1 MPRVTAEHLSARRRQ
16 ILDAAGRCF
25 GRSGFHR
32 TSMQDILAEAGLSAG
47 ALYRYF
53 RSKHEIVMAIAD
65 ETIGDVTADVG
76 PLLEADPPEPF
87 GTVLGAVLD
96 QIEPRLSPGGPLYMA
111 VQVWGEATHD
121 DALRDFVT
129 ETYGRLRALF
139 VDYAERAGEAGML
152 PPGADPAAVGTVLFG
167 LLPGYIVQR
176 TLTGT
181 PDRTTYLAGVAGLLP
196 DGLTPRPGSRPG
208 TRRAPG
214 TRQPPGRAH
223 R

>member
-1 MPRVTAEHLSARRRQ
+1 MPRVTAEHLRARRRQ

-25 GRSGFHR
+25 GRAGFHR

-53 RSKHEIVMAIAD
+53 RSKHEIVMAIAN
-65 ETIGDVTADVG
+65 ETIAEVTSDVE
-76 PLLEADPPEPF
+76 PLLAADPPEPF

-96 QIEPRLSPGGPLYMA
+96 QIEPRLSPGGPLNMA

-121 DALRDFVT
+121 TALRDFVT
-129 ETYGRLRALF
+129 ETYERLRALF
-139 VDYAERAGEAGML
+139 VDYATRAAEAGML
-152 PPGADPAAVGTVLFG
+152 PPGADADAVGAVLFG
-167 LLPGYIVQR
+167 LVPGYVVQR

-181 PDRTTYLAGVAGLLP
+181 PDRAAYLAGVAGLLP
-196 DGLTPRPGSRPG
+196 DGLTRRRGSRPD
-208 TRRAPG
+208 TRRAAD
-214 TRQPPGRAH
+214 TRQAAGHAR